1 MIDFIK
7 IAIGVEDNDEKFT
20 KGHFGESKKYFIYKF
35 EISSKKMQFVKS
47 YLNTSPEEK
56 IHADPEKARNVASII
71 GNVDC
76 ILAHALGQNII
87 RMKKKYLILISRSIN
102 IEEALNK
109 FPEKID
115 LILQEL
121 VKNSEDR
128 KVIHI

>member
-7 IAIGVEDNDEKFT
+7 IVIGVGENDEKFT
-20 KGHFGESKKYFIYKF
+20 KRHFGESKKYFIYKF
-35 EISSKKMQFVKS
+35 EISSKKMQFVNS
-47 YLNTSPEEK
+47 YLNTSHEEK
-56 IHADPEKARNVASII
+56 MHADPEKARNVSSII

-87 RMKKKYLILISRSIN
+87 RMKKKYLILISRSLN